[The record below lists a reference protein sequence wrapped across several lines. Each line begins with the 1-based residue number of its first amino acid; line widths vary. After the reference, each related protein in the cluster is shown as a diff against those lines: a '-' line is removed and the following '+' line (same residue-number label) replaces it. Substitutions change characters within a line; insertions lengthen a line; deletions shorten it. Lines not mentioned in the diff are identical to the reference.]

1 MKNPVYCVMSPIKN
15 NVLLYNHFF
24 QYFNFLNE
32 ELKNY
37 GQDGSKSISISVFDM
52 EAVVEDFEFNELKHC
67 IIPVYEDSGWNV
79 EFVGSNVVFQPKH

>member
-15 NVLLYNHFF
+15 SILFYNHFF

-37 GQDGSKSISISVFDM
+37 GQDGWKSISISIFDM
-52 EAVVEDFEFNELKHC
+52 EELIEDFEINELRHV
-67 IIPVYEDSGWNV
+67 IIPQYCDAGWDV
-79 EFVGSNVVFQPKH
+79 EFVGSNVIFQPKS